1 MEVIFIIYSL
11 AHDMATILMKL
22 SEGRA
27 SRQYNRWISLLTL
40 WQDGAMRNYI
50 IDKVLP
56 KRGRIL
62 DIGCGTG
69 KLLIEVGRK
78 GFKGVGIDMNQS
90 MIEVAEE
97 ESKRRNLSHRLKFEI
112 GNALELNLPEEPFD
126 VVVSTLMISELQQS
140 ELEQFISAASKYV
153 KSEGILVIGGEGEPD
168 NFLFDLFL
176 GFIRRVSYWIVSR
189 LTGLAPHP
197 YHQVAFAMK
206 KAGLDVKYQVRFLS
220 GFLTLYVGKV
230 K

>member
-1 MEVIFIIYSL
+1 
-11 AHDMATILMKL
+11 MATILMRL
-22 SEGRA
+22 TEGRA
-27 SRQYNRWISLLTL
+27 SRQYNRWIGLLTL

-69 KLLIEVGRK
+69 KLLIEAGRR

-97 ESKRRNLSHRLKFEI
+97 ESKRRNLSHRLRFEI
-112 GNALELNLPEEPFD
+112 GNALELNLSEEKFD
-126 VVVSTLMISELQQS
+126 VVVSTLMISELQQA
-140 ELEQFISAASKYV
+140 ELEQFIREASKHV
-153 KSEGILVIGGEGEPD
+153 KPEGLLVVGGEGEPD

-176 GFIRRVSYWIVSR
+176 GFIRRVSYWFVSR

-197 YHQVAFAMK
+197 YHQVAIAMK
-206 KAGLDVKYQVRFLS
+206 KSGLDVRYQVRFLS